1 MKIEIITEKKDID
14 KIHDLLKNQKND
26 NLCID
31 RAKRNVEV
39 SSIKFS
45 KEEFWHVM
53 IGCLLTTQQNSG
65 PKSAVSRF
73 LDKDPFPLSLNSCE
87 KERVKEYT
95 EKILTDFRGIRF
107 PKKIG
112 EYVDENLRRLTVG
125 GWHNIAFEAEK
136 LAQLKARE
144 PIFEDIKYERLA
156 ANFIMNNLKG
166 FGPKQSRNLWQWLGY
181 TRFEIPLDS
190 RVIKWLNSNNIF
202 PMKITSTALSDIYY
216 YEMVLDWIQKLC
228 VDADVLPC
236 MLDAA
241 IFSSFDTE

>member
-1 MKIEIITEKKDID
+1 MKLEVIVEKKDID
-14 KIHDLLKNQKND
+14 KIQNLLKNQKND
-26 NLCID
+26 DLCID
-31 RAKRNVEV
+31 RENRNVRV
-39 SSIKFS
+39 SSITFSEEKF
-45 KEEFWHVM
+45 WYVM

-73 LDKDPFPLSLNSCE
+73 LDKDPFPLSLNSCDNE
-87 KERVKEYT
+87 GVKEYT

-107 PKKIG
+107 SKKIG
-112 EYVDENLRRLTVG
+112 EYVDGNLRSLNAG
-125 GWHNIAFEAEK
+125 EWQNITREAEK

-144 PIFEDIKYERLA
+144 PIFEDIKYERSA
-156 ANFIMNNLKG
+156 ANFIMNTLKG

-190 RVIKWLNSNNIF
+190 RVIKWLNSNKIF
-202 PMKITSTALSDIYY
+202 PMRITSTALSDVYY

-228 VDADVLPC
+228 LDAGVLPC

-241 IFSSFDTE
+241 IFSSFDNE